1 MADNYKIRLIGEL
14 DAETTTSDIKKQLEG
29 IKIKANILEGG
40 FTAESIEKLSE
51 QISNAVDAYQKK
63 SEKSP
68 IRVPIKISKVDGS
81 EAIAVFKNQLSKE
94 INALNIPL
102 LVRTMCIW
110 KLRIPSRAKKRL
122 QLLNKKQ
129 MNKRLRP

>member
-63 SEKSP
+63 SEKSYKHSRYG
-68 IRVPIKISKVDGS
+68 INNVCKSRVWWAEVYSLHD
-81 EAIAVFKNQLSKE
+81 
-94 INALNIPL
+94 
-102 LVRTMCIW
+102 
-110 KLRIPSRAKKRL
+110 
-122 QLLNKKQ
+122 
-129 MNKRLRP
+129 

>member
-29 IKIKANILEGG
+29 IKIEANILEGG

-94 INALNIPL
+94 INALNIASPGTHDVHL
-102 LVRTMCIW
+102 EI
-110 KLRIPSRAKKRL
+110 KDSE
-122 QLLNKKQ
+122 
-129 MNKRLRP
+129 